1 MTKLRP
7 TKFCPRHDDAGEEGF
22 EEPACHE
29 VLDLSLHEAQ
39 PRLLRRAEALAA
51 HGEEG
56 LGRDGEICFAKLG
69 GVSVLYIYTY
79 IYIYT
84 VYTFI
89 YIYTYIYICIH
100 FYIYIYCSVFL
111 DIGGWVCAFGKTWDF
126 DINQKMDGK
135 TNI

>member
-1 MTKLRP
+1 MISLYPLFDQIASDKV
-7 TKFCPRHDDAGEEGF
+7 CPRHDDAGEEGF

-69 GVSVLYIYTY
+69 GVSVLYIYIH
-79 IYIYT
+79 IYIY
-84 VYTFI
+84 VYTSI
-89 YIYTYIYICIH
+89 YILLCVSGYWRMGLC
-100 FYIYIYCSVFL
+100 FWQDLGF
-111 DIGGWVCAFGKTWDF
+111 
-126 DINQKMDGK
+126 
-135 TNI
+135 

>member
-1 MTKLRP
+1 MRP

-69 GVSVLYIYTY
+69 GVSVLYIYIYIQYIHLY
-79 IYIYT
+79 IYIHIYMYT
-84 VYTFI
+84 LL
-89 YIYTYIYICIH
+89 YIYIN
-100 FYIYIYCSVFL
+100 CSVFL

>member
-39 PRLLRRAEALAA
+39 PRLLRRTEALAA

-79 IYIYT
+79 IYT

-89 YIYTYIYICIH
+89 YIYIYIYVYTSIYIYILLCVSGYWRMGLC
-100 FYIYIYCSVFL
+100 FWQDLGF
-111 DIGGWVCAFGKTWDF
+111 
-126 DINQKMDGK
+126 
-135 TNI
+135 